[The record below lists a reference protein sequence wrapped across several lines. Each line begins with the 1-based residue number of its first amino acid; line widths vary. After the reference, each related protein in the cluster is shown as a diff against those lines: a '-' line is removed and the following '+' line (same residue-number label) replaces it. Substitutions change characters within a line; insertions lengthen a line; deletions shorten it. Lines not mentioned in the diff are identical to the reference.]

1 MSFINRSSQEM
12 YCKVIYVGPKG
23 SGKTTNIQWIYKKTK
38 SKASEDSKWIA
49 LPKEP
54 PPTELFDFLPLSAGE
69 VQGFETRFH
78 LYAAGS
84 GNLFQ
89 PTGKMILKGVDG
101 IVFVADSSPERMEDN
116 SEYLSRFYSQLKEE
130 GYDLEKLPFVIQY
143 NKRDLKNAA
152 PLFRMKNS
160 LNVRGAPDQEAA
172 AKRGEGVFETFK
184 MISNQ
189 ILASLKN

>member
-23 SGKTTNIQWIYKKTK
+23 SGKTTNIRWIYKKTK
-38 SKASEDSKWIA
+38 SKQNEDSKLIA
-49 LPKEP
+49 LPIDP

-69 VQGFETRFH
+69 VRGFETRFH
-78 LYAAGS
+78 LYAVGG

-101 IVFVADSSPERMEDN
+101 IVFVADSAPERIEDN
-116 SEYLSRFYSQLKEE
+116 TEYLSRLYSQLKEE
-130 GYDLEKLPFVIQY
+130 GYDLEKIPFVIQY
-143 NKRDLKNAA
+143 NKRDLKDAA

-160 LNVRGAPDQEAA
+160 LNVREAPDQEAI
-172 AKRGEGVFETFK
+172 AKKGEGVLETFK
-184 MISNQ
+184 MISSQ
-189 ILASLKN
+189 ILAALKN